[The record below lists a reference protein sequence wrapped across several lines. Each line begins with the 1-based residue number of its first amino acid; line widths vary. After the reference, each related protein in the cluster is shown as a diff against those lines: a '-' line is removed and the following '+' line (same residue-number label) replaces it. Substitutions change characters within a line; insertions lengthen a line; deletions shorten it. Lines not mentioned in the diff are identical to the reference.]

1 MIREAQT
8 IKFPTDIQFLRM
20 SRVGPAAERIIVPVI
35 RITAVGRKL
44 PLTRNIHNSPSNR
57 SSLISRVNHINSNH
71 ISSSSLINRNNLPNP
86 LNPHKNPNPPSH
98 RNQQAV
104 IQGEDLLRPL
114 HQAAIRVVAA
124 VEVEEAVTLR
134 LPA

>member
-44 PLTRNIHNSPSNR
+44 PLTRNIHNSHSNS
-57 SSLISRVNHINSNH
+57 SSLIS
-71 ISSSSLINRNNLPNP
+71 RNNLPNP